1 MPINILNSLQ
11 KSIKRFRKERVRN
24 AKKMRKTNIVLSTVP
39 PASKVKQ
46 LMLTRRQ
53 QHKQN
58 IKLGVDLKNSLE
70 KFLKEEGKKA
80 KKILVSKTRA
90 SKRRVKRSSRGRGK
104 KTQRR
109 SRTQKNRRRSRTQK
123 NRRRSRTQK
132 NRRAHR

>member
-39 PASKVKQ
+39 PATKVKQ

-53 QHKQN
+53 EHKQN
-58 IKLGVDLKNSLE
+58 IKLGLELKNSLE

-80 KKILVSKTRA
+80 KKKTLIKNPFIKTPRQ
-90 SKRRVKRSSRGRGK
+90 K
-104 KTQRR
+104 KLTWPR
-109 SRTQKNRRRSRTQK
+109 
-123 NRRRSRTQK
+123 
-132 NRRAHR
+132 

>member
-24 AKKMRKTNIVLSTVP
+24 AKKMRKTNIVLSALP
-39 PASKVKQ
+39 PSGKVKQ

-58 IKLGVDLKNSLE
+58 IKLGLDLKNSLE
-70 KFLKEEGKKA
+70 KFLKEEGRKEK
-80 KKILVSKTRA
+80 KTRT

-109 SRTQKNRRRSRTQK
+109 SRTQKNRRRSRAQK
-123 NRRRSRTQK
+123 NRRRPRTQK